1 MKRFKAILREISNY
15 FYLRKVV
22 AKEAR
27 NRAEDSRWRMFKLKK
42 NWACIIYTTVS
53 LREEEMGEE
62 ELVRNWMAMERMR
75 PINEYL
81 SELGLQEIVFP
92 SIEYIPNSRSYAV
105 VYVPFFQR
113 AHSFMGTLETVFLG
127 VGYWTNCCIIVWER
141 KNMFYRE

>member
-15 FYLRKVV
+15 LYLRKVV

-105 VYVPFFQR
+105 VYVPFFKELTPSWVLWR
-113 AHSFMGTLETVFLG
+113 LFFLALGIGLTVVL
-127 VGYWTNCCIIVWER
+127 
-141 KNMFYRE
+141 